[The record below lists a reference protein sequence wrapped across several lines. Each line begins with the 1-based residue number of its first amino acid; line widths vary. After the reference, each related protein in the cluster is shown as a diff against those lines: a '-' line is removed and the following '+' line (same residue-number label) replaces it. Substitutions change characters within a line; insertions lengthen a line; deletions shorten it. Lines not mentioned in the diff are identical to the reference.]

1 MNLLLV
7 IGVYA
12 AISKELGLPLRFLGT
27 RAAYDAL
34 YQTTDAQLLARATVW
49 AGAAETA
56 AGQVFNVTAG
66 DQFRWSQLWP
76 RFAQHFGMAYAPPQ
90 QMSLSETMPA
100 LTGVW
105 DRLVQHHDLQPT
117 PYHEL
122 VGWGVGDFLFHHE
135 HDNITS
141 TVKIRQAGFADAL
154 DTEIRLLELFDQLV
168 EQKVLP
174 PLR

>member
-12 AISKELGLPLRFLGT
+12 AISKELGLPLRFPGT

-49 AGAAETA
+49 AGTAETA
-56 AGQVFNVTAG
+56 TGQVFNVTNAG
-66 DQFRWSQLWP
+66 QFRWSQLWP
-76 RFAQHFGMAYAPPQ
+76 RFAQHFGTAYAPPQ

-122 VGWGVGDFLFHHE
+122 VGWGVGDFMT
-135 HDNITS
+135 TS
-141 TVKIRQAGFADAL
+141 
-154 DTEIRLLELFDQLV
+154 
-168 EQKVLP
+168 LP
-174 PLR
+174 R

>member
-12 AISKELGLPLRFLGT
+12 AISKELGLPLRFPGT

-34 YQTTDAQLLARATVW
+34 YQTTDAQLLDRATVW
-49 AGAAETA
+49 AGTAETA
-56 AGQVFNVTAG
+56 AG
-66 DQFRWSQLWP
+66 QFRWSQLWP

-100 LTGVW
+100 LTEVW
-105 DRLVQHHDLQPT
+105 DRLVQRHDLQPT